1 VFFPIKRHILKCPTK
16 LIENVLKLV
25 PTCLLVLFFIIS
37 GAMAENQ
44 KISFVTD
51 THKKNG
57 YLVAITK
64 EAFKRVGYD
73 VDVTYMPWNRAL
85 VNVME
90 GRNEALLAAYYT
102 DERAGKMLYS
112 HSIGQ
117 TEIVL
122 FKRQKSTIEYSD
134 LTDLKSYT
142 IGTIRGAATSTE
154 FDAADYLEKIVLPS
168 PDIMI
173 KMLLADRID
182 LLVEQRKVIHTYL
195 KNQFPN
201 DINSL
206 SALAPP
212 LQVSKYFC
220 TFSKKSPRHEKL
232 VSDFNQGLQQ
242 IKMDGTYQRLINEYD
257 HP

>member
-1 VFFPIKRHILKCPTK
+1 MFFPIKRHILKCPTK

-122 FKRQKSTIEYSD
+122 FRRLETTIKYSS
-134 LTDLKSYT
+134 LQDLKSYR
-142 IGTIRGAATSTE
+142 IGMIRGAVISKE
-154 FDAADYLEKIVLPS
+154 FDAANYLGKIDLTS
-168 PDIMI
+168 PDLMI
-173 KMLLADRID
+173 KMLLAGRID
-182 LLVEQRKVIHTYL
+182 LLVEQRKVIQTYL
-195 KNQFPN
+195 KNQFPK
-201 DINSL
+201 DAKL
-206 SALAPP
+206 LTALDPP
-212 LQVSKYFC
+212 LQISKYFC
-220 TFSKKSPRHEKL
+220 AFSKKIPRHAK
-232 VSDFNQGLQQ
+232 VVRDFNQGLLL
-242 IKMDGTYQRLINEYD
+242 IKKDGTFQKIIDEYD